1 MQTPRAKKL
10 CRGFV
15 FTVVWQI
22 SAALSNVLQKIL
34 FDEGMKVLQYQTYSS
49 FLVTII
55 ALFFID
61 YRAPIKVSWKWALLM
76 ILFMVAEYMFWN
88 VGLLFMEPGSTTI
101 VWCASSLL
109 VSSVAGHYFMQE
121 TLYPVT
127 YSICAFAIVAGLYI
141 ASKSPAFTFFGC
153 IFAALSATGST
164 IFQCLQNFKPQNE
177 YIMTFA
183 YRATIVLLSFPGG
196 VIYDSHFPT
205 SYQWFILTIGALCN
219 LTFMVCWLQVVTVID
234 IHVVS
239 IVCNIGIP
247 VAYVLQFFLLG
258 VSLTIDEFLGGCLIF
273 IAIVAYPSYKHYQ
286 QKRLIIEE
294 EIPLM
299 IEPNDQ
305 QKSN

>member
-1 MQTPRAKKL
+1 MRL

-15 FTVVWQI
+15 FTVIWQT

-61 YRAPIKVSWKWALLM
+61 YHSPPQISWKWALLM
-76 ILFMVAEYMFWN
+76 IVFMVAEYMFWN

-127 YSICAFAIVAGLYI
+127 YSICAFAIVTGLYI
-141 ASKSPAFTFFGC
+141 ASKSPAFTFLGC
-153 IFAALSATGST
+153 LFAALSATGST
-164 IFQCLQNFKPQNE
+164 VFQCLQNFHPQNE

-196 VIYDSHFPT
+196 FIYDSHSPT
-205 SYQWFILTIGALCN
+205 AHQWFILTIGSVCN

-247 VAYVLQFFLLG
+247 VAYVLQFLLLD
-258 VSLTIDEFLGGCLIF
+258 VSLTLDEFLGGCLILV
-273 IAIVAYPSYKHYQ
+273 AIVAYPSYKHYQ
-286 QKRLIIEE
+286 QTKSINDE

-299 IEPNDQ
+299 MQPSGQ